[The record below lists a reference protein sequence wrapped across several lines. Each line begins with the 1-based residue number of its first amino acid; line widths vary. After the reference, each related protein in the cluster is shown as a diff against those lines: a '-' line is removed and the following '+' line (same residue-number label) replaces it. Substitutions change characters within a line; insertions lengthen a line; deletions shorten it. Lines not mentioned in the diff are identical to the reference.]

1 MGATGSEDSEDTLMG
16 PDSPRPF
23 VAIKQCVLSL
33 KQNEGHGSAVAQ
45 DTQGTHL
52 LPSGKHLVKTQS
64 LCPEIESFVLLLSK
78 IFSGHF

>member
-1 MGATGSEDSEDTLMG
+1 MG

-23 VAIKQCVLSL
+23 VAVKQCVLSL
-33 KQNEGHGSAVAQ
+33 KQNEGHGSAVVQ

-64 LCPEIESFVLLLSK
+64 LCPEIE
-78 IFSGHF
+78 